1 MKRGSPVPK
10 MPGSRH
16 RLSPARQLALSLL
29 AGLGLGVGVIV
40 WMSCQLRPV
49 ILAVTQ
55 AELSNRVARTAAS
68 VLTEC
73 IESDGS
79 FQNLVELHYD
89 DSGTLSAVTT
99 RMEQANLLRETLT
112 VSLLDELE
120 AMEDSTVSV
129 PVGTLTGLS
138 VLSGRGWSI
147 PVRVLSVSRVEGQFE
162 SALTAAGINQSL
174 HTLELVL
181 ETEVVLLLPD
191 GLATQTVTTRLTVAE
206 TVLLGQVPDAYTYF
220 SQFDSASDASDA
232 YFDYGADAN

>member
-1 MKRGSPVPK
+1 
-10 MPGSRH
+10 MPGSRR

-29 AGLGLGVGVIV
+29 VGLGLGIGVIV
-40 WMSCQLRPV
+40 WMSSQLRPV

-55 AELSNRVARTAAS
+55 AELSNRIARTAAS
-68 VLTEC
+68 VLAEC
-73 IESDGS
+73 VEGDDS

-89 DSGTLSAVTT
+89 DSGALSAVTT

-120 AMEDSTVSV
+120 TMEDTTLSV

-138 VLSGRGWSI
+138 LLSGRGWSI
-147 PVRVLSVSRVEGQFE
+147 PVRVLSVSSVEGAFE

-181 ETEVVLLLPD
+181 ETEVVLLLPG
-191 GLATQTVTTRLTVAE
+191 GLATQTVTARLTLAE
-206 TVLLGQVPDAYTYF
+206 TVLLGQVPKAYTYF
-220 SQFDSASDASDA
+220 SQFDSVSDASDA
-232 YFDYGADAN
+232 YFDYGAGSN